1 MVEGRELD
9 EAMVEVGEVAPLDL
23 GGGELRQAGSAAA
36 DHHVRRRLE
45 RAAVVVRRLDD
56 ALALQKKIQRFDQS
70 LCAVL

>member
-1 MVEGRELD
+1 
-9 EAMVEVGEVAPLDL
+9 
-23 GGGELRQAGSAAA
+23 
-36 DHHVRRRLE
+36 VRRRLE